1 MPDQLCPPKPRA
13 GRITERSRDNQDII
27 ITIDKGSNQGIGKGW
42 TGVVFTG
49 KSGSKVLAGS
59 EFSIFKVTED
69 ESYGKIRKLSLDD
82 LGENIRVELRSPP
95 AP

>member
-1 MPDQLCPPKPRA
+1 
-13 GRITERSRDNQDII
+13 
-27 ITIDKGSNQGIGKGW
+27 
-42 TGVVFTG
+42 VVFTG